1 MKYIVEIKYWDG
13 WEEDFRVV
21 KENVI
26 ADDCIEALKIVMNM
40 YNFEDE
46 DIEEIEIYPY

>member
-1 MKYIVEIKYWDG
+1 MKYAVEIKYWDG

-26 ADDCIEALKIVMNM
+26 ANDCIEALKTAMNI
-40 YNFEDE
+40 YNLEDE
-46 DIEEIEIYPY
+46 DLEEIEIYSY